1 MTLTAAPVG
10 VPLVITRIA
19 EQGFAARLSRLGLY
33 EGISLTRL
41 DDSVAIGPAKING
54 PTGEITLSGWLAA
67 KIVVHLDDNCRLPL
81 LECVPG
87 DSGHV
92 EGITGHQDIEEILAA
107 LGVKENDRITFL
119 RRLPPMLYRAVVDG
133 KERVQI
139 NEGMAAKIL
148 GDTPSG
154 TAQFCSV
161 GVGERFTVRQIL
173 AGAHASESLESLG
186 IRPGVRLELT
196 QVAAGQVVTFSQKTP
211 IVCTTREGLR
221 LYFQDKDAAKILVE
235 ADAAGSSADKGE
247 GGSPAAGPR

>member
-1 MTLTAAPVG
+1 MLTTLAAAPVG
-10 VPLVITRIA
+10 VPLVIDRIA
-19 EQGFAARLSRLGLY
+19 GHDFAARMSRLGLY
-33 EGISLTRL
+33 EGAILTRL
-41 DDSVAIGPAKING
+41 DDSVAIGPAKISG
-54 PTGEITLSGWLAA
+54 PGGEVTLSGWLAA
-67 KIVVHLDDNCRLPL
+67 KVIVHRDDDSRLPL

-92 EGITGHQDIEEILAA
+92 EGITGHQEIEEILAM

-119 RRLPPMLYRAVVDG
+119 RRLPPMLYKAVVDG

-161 GVGERFTVRQIL
+161 GVGERFTVRRIL
-173 AGAHASESLESLG
+173 AGAHASESLEALG

-196 QVAAGQVVTFSQKTP
+196 QVAAGQVMDFSRKTP
-211 IVCTTREGLR
+211 IVCSTREGLR
-221 LYFQDKDAAKILVE
+221 LYFQGKDAVKIFVE
-235 ADAAGSSADKGE
+235 AGD
-247 GGSPAAGPR
+247 

>member
-1 MTLTAAPVG
+1 MLTTLAAAPVG
-10 VPLVITRIA
+10 VPLVIDRIA
-19 EQGFAARLSRLGLY
+19 GHDFAARMSRLGLY
-33 EGISLTRL
+33 EGAILTRL
-41 DDSVAIGPAKING
+41 DDSVAIGPAKIRG
-54 PTGEITLSGWLAA
+54 PGGEVTLSGWLAA
-67 KIVVHLDDNCRLPL
+67 KVIVHRDDDSRLPL

-92 EGITGHQDIEEILAA
+92 EGITGHQEIEEILAM

-196 QVAAGQVVTFSQKTP
+196 QVAAGQVVTLSQKTP
-211 IVCTTREGLR
+211 IVCTTRDGLR
-221 LYFQDKDAAKILVE
+221 LYFQDKDAARIFVE
-235 ADAAGSSADKGE
+235 ADG
-247 GGSPAAGPR
+247 

>member
-1 MTLTAAPVG
+1 MLTTLAAAPVG
-10 VPLVITRIA
+10 VPLVITKIA
-19 EQGFAARLSRLGLY
+19 GHGFAARMSRLGLY
-33 EGISLTRL
+33 EGVSLTRL

-67 KIVVHLDDNCRLPL
+67 RVVVHLDDNCRLPL

-87 DSGHV
+87 DSGHM
-92 EGITGHQDIEEILAA
+92 EGITGHQEIEEILAM

-221 LYFQDKDAAKILVE
+221 LYFQDKDATRILVE
-235 ADAAGSSADKGE
+235 ADAAGS
-247 GGSPAAGPR
+247 